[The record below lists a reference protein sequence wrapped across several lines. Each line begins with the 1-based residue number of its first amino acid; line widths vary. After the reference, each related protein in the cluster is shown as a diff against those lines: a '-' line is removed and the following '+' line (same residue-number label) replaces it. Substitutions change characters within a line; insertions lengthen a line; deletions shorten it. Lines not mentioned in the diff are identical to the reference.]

1 MYSPLT
7 RSAFVKLPNE
17 LENSEKGLINIK
29 NYDNKC
35 FLWCHIRNLNL
46 MSKNPQRITKD
57 KNWLVVSIMIEL
69 NFLFQEKIS
78 VKLKNKPTFAL
89 MCFVLKMDWLTQFMN
104 QAKNSVIAWIS
115 C

>member
-7 RSAFVKLPNE
+7 GSTFVKLSNE

-35 FLWCHIRNLNL
+35 FLWCHIRHLNL

-78 VKLKNKPTFAL
+78 VKLKNKPTFGKKFSD
-89 MCFVLKMDWLTQFMN
+89 CMDFLLIFDEN
-104 QAKNSVIAWIS
+104 KSHYV
-115 C
+115 